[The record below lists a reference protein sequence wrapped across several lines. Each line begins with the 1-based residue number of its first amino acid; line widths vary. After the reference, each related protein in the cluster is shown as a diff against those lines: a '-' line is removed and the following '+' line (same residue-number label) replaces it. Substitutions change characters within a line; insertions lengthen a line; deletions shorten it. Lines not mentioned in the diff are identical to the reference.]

1 MRARLAQDKAQ
12 AARERDARTV
22 FVTLST
28 KADDRAVFKFFS
40 EVGKVTDVRL
50 ITDRYQRPK
59 GFAYVE
65 MAEAAGMSAALA
77 LSGCPLLGQAVSV
90 KASESEKNDAWAS
103 RMSHGVGQGVN
114 PLGARGPGMPAP
126 PPGAGAGDLPGLG
139 SGVDTSIGAGVGMGI
154 GGLFRVELKN
164 LHGKITAADVR
175 AVCEPFGAVAR
186 VDVAA
191 DEASPGC
198 NKSMVFF
205 TTAADGERA
214 AAQLDGLELVGR
226 KVKSET
232 VPMEPPPPGQPVAA
246 ATAAEAAAPV
256 PIGVVNEI
264 DDDRGLRMNAQ
275 GRAVLMQRLAGKLKG
290 EDAQAVAAPTA
301 VLMPPRPPPAPQQA
315 GAAALRQ
322 GVLGPAS
329 PVPTSCLLLSNLFD
343 PAQETG
349 EGWDQEIADDVREE
363 CEAKCGR
370 VAHIHVH
377 RDSPGDVYVRFR
389 EEAAA
394 ERAHEMMNGRWFA
407 ARQVSSSFQFAPLY
421 AEHFQL

>member
-1 MRARLAQDKAQ
+1 MRARRAQDKAQ

-40 EVGKVTDVRL
+40 EVGKVTDVRI

-65 MAEAAGMSAALA
+65 MAEAAGVSAALA
-77 LSGCPLLGQAVSV
+77 LSGSPLLGQAVSV

-103 RMSHGVGQGVN
+103 RMSHGVGQGAA

-126 PPGAGAGDLPGLG
+126 PPGAGAGGPPGLG
-139 SGVDTSIGAGVGMGI
+139 SGVDTIMGAGVGI

-186 VDVAA
+186 VDVAD
-191 DEASPGC
+191 DESSPGC

-205 TTAADGERA
+205 TSASDGERA
-214 AAQLDGLELVGR
+214 AAQLDGMELVGR
-226 KVKSET
+226 KVKAET
-232 VPMEPPPPGQPVAA
+232 VPMEPHPPGQPAGAGAA
-246 ATAAEAAAPV
+246 ASAVPV

-264 DDDRGLRMNAQ
+264 DDDRGLKMNAQ

-290 EDAQAVAAPTA
+290 EDAEAVAAPTA

-315 GAAALRQ
+315 GAAAPRQ

-329 PVPTSCLLLSNLFD
+329 PVPTPCLLLSNLFD

-349 EGWDQEIADDVREE
+349 ECWDQEIADDVREE

-377 RDSPGDVYVRFR
+377 RDSPGDVYVCFR
-389 EEAAA
+389 EQAAA
-394 ERAHEMMNGRWFA
+394 ERAHKMMSGRWFA

>member
-1 MRARLAQDKAQ
+1 MRARRAHDKAQ

-22 FVTLST
+22 FATLST

-40 EVGKVTDVRL
+40 EAGKVTDVRL

-65 MAEAAGMSAALA
+65 MAEAAGGSAALA
-77 LSGCPLLGQAVSV
+77 LSGRPLLGQAVSV
-90 KASESEKNDAWAS
+90 KASQSEKNDAWAS
-103 RMSHGVGQGVN
+103 QNSHGAVQGADA
-114 PLGARGPGMPAP
+114 LGAPGPGMPATAP
-126 PPGAGAGDLPGLG
+126 RAGAGGPLG
-139 SGVDTSIGAGVGMGI
+139 MVMGM

-175 AVCEPFGAVAR
+175 AICEPFGAVAR

-198 NKSMVFF
+198 NKSMAFF

-214 AAQLDGLELVGR
+214 AAQLDGLELVGQ
-226 KVKSET
+226 KVKAET
-232 VPMEPPPPGQPVAA
+232 VPFEPPPPGQPAAAAAVAA
-246 ATAAEAAAPV
+246 AAVPV

-264 DDDRGLRMNAQ
+264 DDERGLRMNAQ

-290 EDAQAVAAPTA
+290 EDAEAVAAPTA
-301 VLMPPRPPPAPQQA
+301 VLMPPRPPPGPLQASVAAP
-315 GAAALRQ
+315 RQ

-329 PVPTSCLLLSNLFD
+329 PVPTPCLLLSNLFD
-343 PAQETG
+343 PTQETG
-349 EGWDQEIADDVREE
+349 EAWEQEIADDVQEE

-377 RDSPGDVYVRFR
+377 RDSPGDVYVRFQ
-389 EEAAA
+389 ELAAA
-394 ERAHEMMNGRWFA
+394 EKAHEMMNGRWFA

-421 AEHFQL
+421 AEHFQR